1 MSQAPQGPGK
11 KTPEATQARR
21 QLWVRALVACGL
33 IGVLLGGLA
42 VFDRISRPQ
51 DPPDA
56 DIPTRPIAPARVP
69 EPPKETTPEAIPGS
83 SEVKVPPAEVAQN
96 QKDAEGKAPTEAG
109 PDAPASNKAGAAATP
124 PASAG
129 AASSGTIRKP
139 PQVRERVVAEPE
151 GTAPIPIARSEA
163 AAPRGEIAEETRP
176 VGRKGPR
183 PDPEAEA
190 PRSSGASSV
199 LTRGFGVHMGI
210 FADMLRAEELRERLA
225 RAGIPARVEVRVVVG
240 PYADRHSAQQA
251 QEHLKGKGFTP
262 GQVIPIQP

>member
-56 DIPTRPIAPARVP
+56 DIPTRPIAPARVQ

-96 QKDAEGKAPTEAG
+96 QKDAEGKAPAEAG
-109 PDAPASNKAGAAATP
+109 PGAPAAKGEASATQPAPASAV
-124 PASAG
+124 
-129 AASSGTIRKP
+129 SSGTIRKP
-139 PQVRERVVAEPE
+139 PQARERVVAEPE

-163 AAPRGEIAEETRP
+163 ATPRGEVAEETRP

-183 PDPEAEA
+183 TDPEAEA

-240 PYADRHSAQQA
+240 PYAERREAQQA
-251 QEHLKGKGFTP
+251 QEQLKARGFTP
-262 GQVIPIQP
+262 GSVVPFNH

>member
-56 DIPTRPIAPARVP
+56 DIPTRPIAPARVQ

-96 QKDAEGKAPTEAG
+96 QKDAEGKAPAEAG
-109 PDAPASNKAGAAATP
+109 PGAPAAKGEASATQPAPASAV
-124 PASAG
+124 
-129 AASSGTIRKP
+129 SSGTIRKP
-139 PQVRERVVAEPE
+139 PQARERVVAEPE

-163 AAPRGEIAEETRP
+163 ATPRGEVAEETRP

-183 PDPEAEA
+183 TDPEAEA
-190 PRSSGASSV
+190 PRSSGTSSV

-240 PYADRHSAQQA
+240 PYAERREAQQA
-251 QEHLKGKGFTP
+251 QEQLKARGFTP
-262 GQVIPIQP
+262 GSVVPFNH